1 MSLNNEAVRL
11 AYLQKSNKRA
21 NQSTLNVPL
30 SRRLEGKKYGRGKK
44 MEMEEEIS
52 DSDMKGGAMMMPNRV
67 IGGAKKRGRP
77 KKQTQK
83 DKEDE
88 RLAMEI
94 HDLDED
100 VEGGAYSYGGKKAT
114 KAKKPTKAQ
123 MKKQAKM
130 MGEDYGKN
138 IAEMDEEAREL
149 VGGGFIDDFA
159 KGFKQGIGLIA
170 KPAKEVLSV
179 IPNPVAQ
186 TASAGLSLAGFG
198 KAKDGM
204 TVKERKAMEKL
215 HKAMSEDKKGGAL
228 TGGKKKRAK
237 ATGGDKRK
245 QRGAMI
251 SKLMKSKG
259 MTLGQASKFIKENDL
274 I

>member
-1 MSLNNEAVRL
+1 MSLNSEAVKR
-11 AYLQKSNKRA
+11 AYLQKANQRA
-21 NQSTLNVPL
+21 NQQTLNVPL
-30 SRRLEGKKYGRGKK
+30 SRALQGTKYGRGKK
-44 MEMEEEIS
+44 MEMEEEMS
-52 DSDMKGGAMMMPNRV
+52 DSDMEGGAMMMNRV
-67 IGGAKKRGRP
+67 VGGAKKRGRP

-88 RLAMEI
+88 TLAMEI

-100 VEGGAYSYGGKKAT
+100 VEGGSYSYGGK

-130 MGEDYGKN
+130 MGEDYGKSM
-138 IAEMDEEAREL
+138 AEMDEEAREL
-149 VGGGFIDDFA
+149 VGGGFFDDFVSGI
-159 KGFKQGIGLIA
+159 KTGFNTIAPIA
-170 KPAKEVLSV
+170 KTVLGV
-179 IPNPVAQ
+179 IPHPAAQ
-186 TASAGLSLAGFG
+186 AASAGLSLAGFG

-204 TVKERKAMEKL
+204 TAKERKAMEKL
-215 HKAMSEDKKGGAL
+215 HKAMAESKKGGAL

-259 MTLGQASKFIKENDL
+259 MTLGQASKYIKENDL